1 MESANNFPSGEYN
14 ILGTV
19 ERDGKVYL
27 LLDLGGDSSARIGIK
42 PSASYHSGKD
52 KRGVFLIPASFDDY
66 ARFKDECRRITKR
79 IKKERK
85 GGSLKSRYVFPDG
98 EEIGI
103 SAKKAVISSFLEK
116 DGFQGFLEL
125 MGQSSKPT
133 GNAHNIVKESYV
145 RDFFKR
151 KRGELFKALEG
162 VKRDRYSHDSEWAGL
177 LRKSGI
183 SISVI
188 VPTYNEINFERN
200 IQLIGRVKAA
210 GLLSEIIVVDGYSVR
225 HDPSDVLSRLE
236 RNGDDVPF
244 TVIRQSGAG
253 KGEAIESGVKY
264 ALAQGHD
271 FSIIVDS
278 DNMPALSRVFPD
290 APVDI
295 NIEFFL
301 RSFLRSIIGHIRKA
315 GVDGSR
321 RTFFKASYMRMPQ
334 LKKSFGLRFGLVTRI
349 VRDFYKRSIGSSH
362 NLYPLSGEV
371 AFNPRFMLERLSL
384 DKDILKE
391 LGLPRKMYCGSN
403 IPGGFCLETVW
414 NSIIDVMGYDICY
427 VSTLLH
433 HHGPVVKSTKTDIG
447 EQIGEVLTGTFAGM
461 LIALT
466 YKGASDKRI
475 HGLLRKIPLEVIRS
489 RRLVLRISGKS
500 ISHKDLVHLGRQS

>member
-1 MESANNFPSGEYN
+1 MGSAVRIPAGEYN

-27 LLDLGGDSSARIGIK
+27 LMDLGKEESARIGIE

-52 KRGVFLIPASFDDY
+52 ERGVFLVPAGFDDY
-66 ARFKDECRRITKR
+66 ARFKDECRKITKR

-85 GGSLKSRYVFPDG
+85 EGALKSEYVFPDG
-98 EEIGI
+98 ERIGI
-103 SAKKAVISSFLEK
+103 SAKKAVISNFLGSDKFRE
-116 DGFQGFLEL
+116 FLKL
-125 MGQSSKPT
+125 MGGSAKPT
-133 GNAHNIVKESYV
+133 SHAHNIVKESHV
-145 RDFFKR
+145 RDFFKG
-151 KRGELFKALEG
+151 KKSGLFKALEG
-162 VKRDRYSHDSEWAGL
+162 VRRGAYSHDREWAGM

-188 VPTYNEINFERN
+188 VPTYNEVNFKRN

-210 GLLSEIIVVDGYSVR
+210 GLLREIIVVDGYSVR

-236 RNGDDVPF
+236 RSGAGVPC

-253 KGEAIESGVKY
+253 KGEAIESAVKY

-295 NIEFFL
+295 DIEFFL
-301 RSFLRSIIGHIRKA
+301 RSFLGSIIGHIRKA
-315 GVDGSR
+315 GVEGSK

-349 VRDFYKRSIGSSH
+349 VRDFYKRAIGSSH
-362 NLYPLSGEV
+362 NMYPLSGEV

-384 DKDILKE
+384 DKDVLE
-391 LGLPRKMYCGSN
+391 ALGLPRKMYCGSN

-427 VSTLLH
+427 VNTLLH

-466 YKGASDKRI
+466 YKGAADMRI
-475 HGLLRKIPLEVIRS
+475 RGLLRKIPLEVIRS
-489 RRLVLRISGKS
+489 RRLVLRITGNS
-500 ISHKDLVHLGRQS
+500 ISHKDLV